1 MIAMHRLSAL
11 LLIVSAA
18 CSLAAA
24 QSTLRGSVIDSLTG
38 EVLVGANVYLPGT
51 ALGGVTDREGRF
63 TIPHV
68 TPGTV
73 TVRASYIGYRMR
85 EMKMVLA
92 DRDTILVF
100 RMTPDVLEGEEVVVT
115 GQMRGQIAAINQQVT
130 SNTIVN
136 VISEEKIKEL
146 PDANAAE
153 AIGRLPGVSI
163 IRSGGEANKVILR
176 GLSDKFTSI
185 TINGFRVPAT
195 DADSRGVDLSVF
207 SQGTLSGVELFKA
220 LTADKD
226 ADAIAGSINLV
237 TRKAPSIRT
246 IRVDAKGAYNQLTK
260 NAGQY
265 DFNGKYGERFF
276 NNVLGV
282 QVTGNIERRDR
293 SSEQFNTDIED
304 QTVVNSRG
312 FLFDDLTLTYSDEIR
327 KRSGLGLL
335 LDFDTPDSGSIRV
348 NNLFSYTQR
357 NYIQYGRD
365 FPIGSDVFY
374 SARDREQN
382 ISTFSSSV
390 RGDNMLLDMSLA
402 WGASFGQSKLD
413 NPYDY
418 RMWFREQSITDSA
431 GMANPPRSAQQGPP
445 ELLIPYAYNNFAR
458 STLDTADFD
467 SEKNLDREKTVFLD
481 VAKKYEIGDFA
492 SGEVKLGGKYRYRN
506 RFKESAERFAPYYL
520 NYFQDYVRNSD
531 GTITPKNFAGTRF
544 ANLQKVGRLILFTNF
559 LDPSPAQRNLYDKY
573 LLNPMLNRDA
583 LRDWYELNKNGVGPT
598 GQSEYFDNPEV
609 AADYYDIVERVQAA
623 YLMNTLNFGPML
635 TLIAGVRVEKESN
648 DYRAKYVNNP
658 LGGFPITGSLLDTT
672 AKYNETDW
680 LPNFHLTVRP
690 TDFMSIRLAAYR
702 AIARPDFNAR
712 LEKMVARVT
721 NPRNLLTIGNP
732 RLKNAKAWNFEIN
745 TSLYGNKIGLFSVSA
760 FYREIDDM
768 FHTVSAIWGNYNPGN
783 HTSILDTLGI
793 TWRMPFPAG
802 SPISLTYSV
811 NSDHP
816 TKVWGLEVEHQANL
830 NFLPGALSGIVLGY
844 NFTFVR
850 SETYVLGFRTDT
862 SYIIIPGFPPL
873 PQFYSVLQETKQKLE
888 GQPEFF
894 GNVSLG
900 YDLGGFSGRLS
911 VFFQGEYNRVY
922 SARRRSDPVVRP
934 FSRWDLSVRQRF
946 TENISVFIN
955 LNNLTSVEED
965 QYTVNRVDDWEA
977 IRSSQRYGVTG
988 DVGVRFEL

>member
-1 MIAMHRLSAL
+1 MNVSRPLFAL
-11 LLIVSAA
+11 FLILLAA
-18 CSLAAA
+18 CVPAAA
-24 QSTLRGSVIDSLTG
+24 QTTLRGSVIDSLTR
-38 EVLVGANVYLPGT
+38 EALVGANVYLPGT

-63 TIPHV
+63 TIAHIPA
-68 TPGTV
+68 GTL
-73 TVRASYIGYRMR
+73 TVRATYIGYRMR
-85 EMKMVLA
+85 EMSLVLTEH
-92 DRDTILVF
+92 DTMLVF
-100 RMTPDVLEGEEVVVT
+100 RMVPDVLEGEEVVVT

-220 LTADKD
+220 LTPDKD

-237 TRKAPSIRT
+237 TRKAPSVRT
-246 IRVDAKGAYNQLTK
+246 VRVDAKGAYNRLTK

-276 NNVLGV
+276 DNVLGM
-282 QVTGNIERRDR
+282 QVTGNLERRDR
-293 SSEQFNTDIED
+293 SNERFNTDIEN
-304 QTVVNSRG
+304 QTVVNTTG
-312 FLFDDLTLTYSDEIR
+312 FLYDGLTLSYTDETR
-327 KRSGLGLL
+327 KRSGIGLL
-335 LDFDTPDSGSIRV
+335 LDFDTPDDGSIKF
-348 NNLFSYTQR
+348 NNLFSHTQR
-357 NYIQYGRD
+357 NYIQYTRD
-365 FPIGSDVFY
+365 YPIGADVFY

-382 ISTFSSSV
+382 INTFSGSL
-390 RGDNMLLDMSLA
+390 RGDNTLLDMSLV
-402 WGASFGQSKLD
+402 WGGSYAESKLD

-418 RMWFREQSITDSA
+418 RMWFREQSITDTA
-431 GMANPPRSAQQGPP
+431 GMANPPPSAQRGPP

-467 SEKNLDREKTVFLD
+467 TEKNLDREKTIFLD
-481 VAKKYEIGDFA
+481 LARKYVIGDFA
-492 SGEVKLGGKYRYRN
+492 SGEVKFGGKYRYRN
-506 RFKESAERFAPYYL
+506 RFKESSEMFAPYYL
-520 NYFQDYVRNSD
+520 NYFQDYVRNPD
-531 GTITPKNFAGTRF
+531 GSITPKDFSGTRF

-559 LDPSPAQRNLYDKY
+559 LDPSPSQRNLYDKY
-573 LLNPMLNRDA
+573 LLNPILNRDA
-583 LRDWYELNKNGVGPT
+583 LRDWYELNKNGIGLT
-598 GQSEYFDNPEV
+598 GQPEYYDNPEV
-609 AADYYDIVERVQAA
+609 TADYYDIIERVQAA
-623 YLMNTLNFGPML
+623 YIMNTLDFGPL
-635 TLIAGVRVEKESN
+635 VTLIAGVRVEKESN
-648 DYRAKYVNNP
+648 DYRAKYVSTP
-658 LGGFPITGSLLDTT
+658 LGGFPITGKLLDTT
-672 AKYNETDW
+672 ATYNETDW

-690 TDFMSIRLAAYR
+690 TDFMSVRLAAYR

-712 LEKMVARVT
+712 LEKLVARVV

-732 RLKNAKAWNFEIN
+732 RLKNAKAWNFEVN

-760 FYREIDDM
+760 FYREIDGM
-768 FHTVSAIWGNYNPGN
+768 FHTVSAIWGSYNPGN
-783 HTSILDTLGI
+783 HSSILDTLGI

-811 NSDHP
+811 NSSYP

-830 NFLPGALSGIVLGY
+830 NFLPGALSGIILGY

-850 SETYVLGFRTDT
+850 SETFVLGFRIDT
-862 SYIIIPGFPPL
+862 TYIIIPGFPPL
-873 PQFYSVLQETKQKLE
+873 PQYYSVLQETKQKLE

-922 SARRRSDPVVRP
+922 SAQRTSDPVVRP
-934 FSRWDLSVRQRF
+934 FSRWDLSLRQRV
-946 TENISVFIN
+946 TENVSFFFN
-955 LNNLTSVEED
+955 LNNFTSVQED
-965 QYTVNRVDDWEA
+965 QFTANRKDNWEA
-977 IRSSQRYGVTG
+977 LRSSERYGLTG
-988 DVGVRFEL
+988 DVGVRIEL